1 MGACY
6 VDGDARDRDRVVGR
20 IQRTAIPAG
29 NPIVVAEGA
38 GRAPD
43 ADEPGQ
49 PMLPNNLAVACCAYT
64 LTAPASSSILVM
76 EYPNMRLHMI

>member
-49 PMLPNNLAVACCAYT
+49 PCCAYT

-76 EYPNMRLHMI
+76 ECPNMRLHMI